1 VSERHVFDDEW
12 LLRSARTL
20 PGVAALVEPLRLQRR
35 KRLFDALLE
44 AGAATE
50 RELRDAVLLTHDV
63 RALPSGAAAENP
75 AVALLNE
82 RICRRFR
89 IAPLRLNG
97 DRIEIAMENPLD
109 LTAMGDVQAMTGR
122 APDAFHALPGQID
135 VLIAS
140 AYSTEHVVDDL
151 VERLDVA
158 APAEVLRD
166 EDSPP
171 SQDPD
176 DVRAPVVRLVGSI
189 LAKAFH
195 MKASDV
201 HLEHDER
208 ASFVRFRVDGALRN
222 IVTLPLAVGAGPVV
236 ARIKIMAD
244 LDIADRLRPQDGRA
258 KLRVGGVEVGLRV
271 STLPTNYGEKV
282 VIRLLDKR
290 SAEVPLEK
298 LGMRP
303 EIVALIDR
311 MIQRTQGALLVTG
324 PTGSG
329 KTTTLYSI
337 LNRRKAERTNIV
349 TVEDPIEYKLE
360 GINQVQVNEKQGLT
374 FAAVLRSVLR
384 QDPNVILVGE
394 IRDRETAD
402 TAIAAAQTGHM
413 VLSTLHTN
421 DALSTISRL
430 ADIGLERYKLAA
442 GLNAITA
449 QRLVRSLCAAC
460 RAPAA
465 EVDPALAAAQRA
477 RGLEPRQFEPRGCAA
492 CALSGYKGRTS
503 LVEFLE
509 VTDGVRQRI
518 AAGEGEAALRE
529 FALSEKSLST
539 MLDDAVWHVAHGD
552 TTLDEIRS
560 YVPLPAAASAPAAAE
575 PAARRREP
583 AAPAPRPTAETAP
596 RVLIVDDDPTIRIIL
611 RKILEN
617 QGCRVEETADGAE
630 ALAVIAGQT
639 PDMIIVDLNMPG
651 LDGYG
656 VIRGVRDSL
665 GLADVPVL
673 ILTSDPDE
681 ESQVEALELG
691 ADDYILKPVRPSIVS
706 ARVKAAFR
714 RSAA

>member
-1 VSERHVFDDEW
+1 MI
-12 LLRSARTL
+12 
-20 PGVAALVEPLRLQRR
+20 EPLRTQRR
-35 KRLFDALLE
+35 RRLFDALVE
-44 AGAATE
+44 TGTATAQQL
-50 RELRDAVLLTHDV
+50 REAVLLAHDV
-63 RALPSGAAAENP
+63 RALPDGGRPEKP

-82 RICRRFR
+82 RTCRRFR
-89 IAPLRLNG
+89 LAPLRLNG

-109 LTAMGDVQAMTGR
+109 LTAMSDVQALTGR
-122 APDAFHALPGQID
+122 AADPFHALPDQID
-135 VLIAS
+135 MLIAE
-140 AYSTEHVVDDL
+140 AYNAENVVDDL
-151 VERLDVA
+151 LERLDVP

-166 EDSPP
+166 EDAGP
-171 SQDPD
+171 SNNTE

-195 MKASDV
+195 MRASDV

-208 ASFVRFRVDGALRN
+208 SSFVRFRIDGALKN
-222 IVTLPLAVGAGPVV
+222 IVTLPQSVGAGAVV

-244 LDIADRLRPQDGRA
+244 LDIADHLRPQDGRA
-258 KLRVGGVEVGLRV
+258 KLRVAGVEIGLRV

-303 EIVALIDR
+303 EIVERIDR
-311 MIQRTQGALLVTG
+311 MIRRTQGALLVTG

-337 LNRRKAERTNIV
+337 LNRRKAEHTNIV
-349 TVEDPIEYKLE
+349 TVENPIEYKIE

-460 RAPAA
+460 RTPAT
-465 EVDPALAAAQRA
+465 EVDPALAAAQRE
-477 RGLEPRQFEPRGCAA
+477 RGIEPRQFEPKGCAA
-492 CALSGYKGRTS
+492 CSLSGYKGRTS

-509 VTDGVRQRI
+509 VTPGLRQRI
-518 AAGEGEAALRE
+518 GAGDDETALRE

-539 MLDDAVWHVAHGD
+539 MLDDALWHVANGD
-552 TTLDEIRS
+552 TSLDEILA
-560 YVPLPAAASAPAAAE
+560 YVSLPSAAAAPTAAVARRDERAPKPAPVPAAG
-575 PAARRREP
+575 
-583 AAPAPRPTAETAP
+583 AP

-617 QGCRVEETADGAE
+617 QDCRVEEAADGKQ
-630 ALAVIAGQT
+630 ALAAMAVKP
-639 PDMIIVDLNMPG
+639 PDMLIVDLNMPG
-651 LDGYG
+651 LNGYG
-656 VIRGVRDSL
+656 VIRGVRESL
-665 GLADVPVL
+665 GLADIPVL

-681 ESQVEALELG
+681 SSQVEALELG

-714 RSAA
+714 RAAA